1 MLVGLVVKGGDV
13 GGRGDLGLA
22 LGVEVM
28 GRVVIAAGVLV
39 MTYDGVLGTIRV
51 PEVEG
56 VGGEPLGVEMPR
68 VVGDYARTAPL
79 LSQPE
84 YLPNQYHQGL

>member
-1 MLVGLVVKGGDV
+1 MLEGAVVEGDDV

-28 GRVVIAAGVLV
+28 GRAVIAAGVLV
-39 MTYDGVLGTIRV
+39 MTYDGGLGIIRV
-51 PEVEG
+51 PEVQG

-68 VVGDYARTAPL
+68 VVGDYAGTALL

-84 YLPNQYHQGL
+84 YHLSQHHRGL

>member
-1 MLVGLVVKGGDV
+1 MLVGAVVEGGDV

-39 MTYDGVLGTIRV
+39 MTYDGGLGIIRV
-51 PEVEG
+51 PEVQG

-68 VVGDYARTAPL
+68 VVGDDARAAPL
-79 LSQPE
+79 LPQPE
-84 YLPNQYHQGL
+84 HRPNQHHRGL

>member
-1 MLVGLVVKGGDV
+1 MLVGAVVEDGDV

-28 GRVVIAAGVLV
+28 GRVVVAAGILV
-39 MTYDGVLGTIRV
+39 MTHNGGLGIIRV

-68 VVGDYARTAPL
+68 VVGDLLGQPPPL
-79 LSQPE
+79 PT
-84 YLPNQYHQGL
+84 

>member
-1 MLVGLVVKGGDV
+1 MLVGTVVEGGDV
-13 GGRGDLGLA
+13 GGRGDLGVA

-28 GRVVIAAGVLV
+28 GNIIVTAGVLV

-56 VGGEPLGVEMPR
+56 VGGEPLVVEMPR
-68 VVGDYARTAPL
+68 VVGNMPGQPPPL
-79 LSQPE
+79 PA
-84 YLPNQYHQGL
+84 

>member
-1 MLVGLVVKGGDV
+1 MLVGAVVSGGDV

-28 GRVVIAAGVLV
+28 GKVVVAARVLV
-39 MTYDGVLGTIRV
+39 MAYDGVLGTVRV

-56 VGGEPLGVEMPR
+56 VGGEPLGVEMPG
-68 VVGDYARTAPL
+68 VVGDYAGTAPL
-79 LSQPE
+79 LFQPE
-84 YLPNQYHQGL
+84 YLPSQHHRGL